1 MDCEDCGITHSHTI
15 SKQLDIDNNKFY
27 PNPVDIFDY
36 LRQQYDYTET
46 YEQFLRTKLDD
57 LIPGLKGK
65 DLIDMTYGG
74 GHNIKNRF
82 QYDKKIEGFGSNN
95 KWMWLVLA
103 IVLLIIFYVV
113 YRICH
118 N

>member
-1 MDCEDCGITHSHTI
+1 MECTNCNIKHSHTI
-15 SKQLDIDNNKFY
+15 SRQLDRDNNKFH

-57 LIPGLKGK
+57 LIPNLKGK

-74 GHNIKNRF
+74 GHNITNRF

-95 KWMWLVLA
+95 NYWW
-103 IVLLIIFYVV
+103 IIILIISMIIVIIFFKQK
-113 YRICH
+113 
-118 N
+118 